1 MIAVRILNECQ
12 SIRENT
18 NVFDKETHMPLGSG
32 MKLFYHLLPQK
43 IIRVDILE
51 LLNVEQPI
59 VI

>member
-1 MIAVRILNECQ
+1 M
-12 SIRENT
+12 
-18 NVFDKETHMPLGSG
+18 GSG
-32 MKLFYHLLPQK
+32 MNLFYHLLPQK